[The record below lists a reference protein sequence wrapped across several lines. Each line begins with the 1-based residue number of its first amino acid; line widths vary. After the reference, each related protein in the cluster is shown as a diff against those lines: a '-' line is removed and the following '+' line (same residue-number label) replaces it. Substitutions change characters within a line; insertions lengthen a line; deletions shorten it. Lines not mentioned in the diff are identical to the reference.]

1 MPLSQHW
8 NTSSYT
14 APDSNHC
21 VEAAL
26 VPPPDS
32 WRTSSYS
39 QNGGQCVEVAD
50 AAHLSA
56 VRDTK
61 NRGLGA
67 LLFPT
72 SEWRAFVDS
81 AKRDSF

>member
-1 MPLSQHW
+1 MDLTTAAW
-8 NTSSYT
+8 RTSSYT
-14 APDSNHC
+14 APDSN
-21 VEAAL
+21 
-26 VPPPDS
+26 
-32 WRTSSYS
+32 
-39 QNGGQCVEVAD
+39 NCVEVAD
-50 AAHLSA
+50 APHMSA

-67 LLFPT
+67 LHFSS

>member
-1 MPLSQHW
+1 METVRGIW
-8 NTSSYT
+8 KK
-14 APDSNHC
+14 
-21 VEAAL
+21 
-26 VPPPDS
+26 
-32 WRTSSYS
+32 SSYS
-39 QNGGQCVEVAD
+39 DGDSNNCVEVAD

-72 SEWRAFVDS
+72 AEWRAFVDS